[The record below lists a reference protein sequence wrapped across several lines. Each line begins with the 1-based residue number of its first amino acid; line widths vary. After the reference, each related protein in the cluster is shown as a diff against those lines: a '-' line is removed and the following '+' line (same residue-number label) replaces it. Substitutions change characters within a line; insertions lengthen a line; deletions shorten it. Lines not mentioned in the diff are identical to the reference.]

1 MLPIVSIVGKS
12 NSGKTTLLESLIS
25 TLKGR
30 GYRVGAIKHSSKDV
44 EFDTANKDSWKFSRA
59 GSAVSALCSFQRLAV
74 FRDLEHDPE
83 PAELARFVC
92 PDCDLVLT
100 EGFKRSNNYKI
111 EVHRREQGAGLL
123 NPAGELLAVVTD
135 EAVETE
141 APQFSREETG
151 KIADL
156 IEERVLR
163 GQAEDDID
171 LAVNNEPVSLK
182 PPEKNL
188 LTRSLMA
195 LVAGFRGYKEI
206 TSLGINLRRKA

>member
-30 GYRVGAIKHSSKDV
+30 GYRVGAIKHSAEDV
-44 EFDTANKDSWKFSRA
+44 EFDTVNKDSWKFTRA

-74 FRDLEHDPE
+74 FKKLEQDPE

-100 EGFKRSNNYKI
+100 EGFKRSNNFKI
-111 EVHRREQGAGLL
+111 EVHRREQGPGLL
-123 NPAGELLAVVTD
+123 NPPGKLLAVVTD
-135 EAVETE
+135 EALETE
-141 APQFSREETG
+141 APQFSREEIG

-156 IEERVLR
+156 IEEGVLR
-163 GQAEDDID
+163 GQPEDDID
-171 LAVNNEPVSLK
+171 LAVNDEPVSLK
-182 PPEKNL
+182 PPERNL
-188 LTRSLMA
+188 LMRSLVA
-195 LVAGFRGYKEI
+195 LAAGIRGGGEI
-206 TSLGINLRRKA
+206 NSLGISLRRKD